1 MKEIKRLRFKFIASN
16 MVMVTLVIALA
27 FFAIGYFT
35 KNRIEQNNRD
45 LLGQVASNGM
55 VPQFFEGGMEN
66 RIPYF
71 TITIDG
77 NHQVTMI
84 EGQYNIYPDDEFLE
98 RLAMESIRAAEDQG
112 IMDRY
117 RLRYMRMP
125 FESGYK
131 ISYLDTSIEDAF
143 ATNMWRALGIIGF
156 LAWLVFFGVS
166 WLLSKWAV
174 YPVGESIRREKQF
187 VADASHELKTPLTV
201 IMANAQLLSGQSG
214 ADEKDTRR
222 WTANIQ
228 QEAKEMKKLVE
239 EMLLL
244 AKNEACHGE
253 STKVRCNFSD
263 IVIETV
269 LSFESVFYQMN
280 KDLSSNVEEDIYVW
294 GEENQLTKLL
304 RILLDNA
311 GKYSSENGSIRV
323 TLNRM
328 GKKRLKLCVSN
339 TGDPI
344 PEDKKKEI
352 FQRFYRGDGSRSDKK
367 GYGLGLAIAKTIAD
381 NHKASLYVE
390 SEDGIN
396 SFYLE
401 MSVGSRLRDK
411 IDEWLKKILKK
422 TAAKKPKI
430 NKNMS

>member
-16 MVMVTLVIALA
+16 MVMVTLVIVLA

-55 VPQFFEGGMEN
+55 APQFFEGGMEN

-214 ADEKDTRR
+214 AD
-222 WTANIQ
+222 
-228 QEAKEMKKLVE
+228 
-239 EMLLL
+239 
-244 AKNEACHGE
+244 
-253 STKVRCNFSD
+253 
-263 IVIETV
+263 
-269 LSFESVFYQMN
+269 
-280 KDLSSNVEEDIYVW
+280 
-294 GEENQLTKLL
+294 
-304 RILLDNA
+304 
-311 GKYSSENGSIRV
+311 
-323 TLNRM
+323 
-328 GKKRLKLCVSN
+328 
-339 TGDPI
+339 
-344 PEDKKKEI
+344 
-352 FQRFYRGDGSRSDKK
+352 
-367 GYGLGLAIAKTIAD
+367 
-381 NHKASLYVE
+381 
-390 SEDGIN
+390 
-396 SFYLE
+396 
-401 MSVGSRLRDK
+401 
-411 IDEWLKKILKK
+411 
-422 TAAKKPKI
+422 
-430 NKNMS
+430 